1 MIINNNQGAEKVM
14 PIAGRMG
21 IRINTLTI
29 KNSGLE

>member
-1 MIINNNQGAEKVM
+1 MIINSNQGAEKVM

-29 KNSGLE
+29 KNSELE